1 MLLNTSAVT
10 CFIAWFGIAL
20 AHYRFRKGFL
30 HQGHTVEQL
39 EYRSPFFPF
48 GPIMVAALCVII
60 ILGQN
65 TKALFAPLDN
75 FGPFVATYCGVF
87 LFVAIWLG
95 YRWRYKTRFVR
106 YAQMQFSPRHL
117 HAAKAEDSG
126 TALPGVAAD

>member
-1 MLLNTSAVT
+1 
-10 CFIAWFGIAL
+10 
-20 AHYRFRKGFL
+20 
-30 HQGHTVEQL
+30 
-39 EYRSPFFPF
+39 
-48 GPIMVAALCVII
+48 MVALLCVVI

-65 TKALFAPLDN
+65 TKALLSPIDN

-117 HAAKAEDSG
+117 QAAKVGDGVAG
-126 TALPGVAAD
+126 LPGVAAD